1 MAIDDLLDEHEQG
14 ERVRAWLRQNGAA
27 LVGGIA
33 IGLAAIGG
41 WKWWGAQQEQ
51 QALAAADQYHAAV
64 AAIEA
69 GADDAQAR
77 IQGLAAGPYRQL
89 ARLELAAS
97 QVEAGDAEAAIATLR
112 AVEAGDPLLDEV
124 VEHRLA
130 RLLIEAGKP
139 GEALQLV
146 SPASGAAAGEIRGD
160 AHFALEQVGEA
171 RDAYQAALQ
180 ELDPASPR
188 RGILELKLTQVGGV
202 PATTEPEASS

>member
-41 WKWWGAQQEQ
+41 WKWWGNQQEQ
-51 QALAAADQYHAAV
+51 DALAAADRFHVTV

-69 GADDAQAR
+69 GAEDAPAR
-77 IQGLAAGPYRQL
+77 IDSLGEGPYREL
-89 ARLELAAS
+89 ARLELAAA
-97 QVEAGDAEAAIATLR
+97 QVEAGDTEAAISTLR
-112 AVEAGDPLLDEV
+112 LIESRDPLLDEV
-124 VEHRLA
+124 VGQRLA

-139 GEALQLV
+139 EEALQAV
-146 SPASGAAAGEIRGD
+146 SGASGAAADEIRGD
-160 AHFALEQVGEA
+160 AHFALEQPDKAREA
-171 RDAYQAALQ
+171 YAAALQ
-180 ELDPASPR
+180 DLDAVSPR
-188 RGILELKLTQVGGV
+188 RGILELKITQVGGV

>member
-51 QALAAADQYHAAV
+51 QALAAADQFHATV

-69 GADDAQAR
+69 GAEDAPAR
-77 IQGLAAGPYRQL
+77 IDALAEGPYRQL
-89 ARLELAAS
+89 ARLEMAAS
-97 QVEAGDAEAAIATLR
+97 QVEAGDAEGAIATLR
-112 AVEAGDPLLDEV
+112 AIESGDPLLDEV
-124 VEHRLA
+124 IAQRLA
-130 RLLIEAGKP
+130 RLLIETGKAD
-139 GEALQLV
+139 EALQLV
-146 SPASGAAAGEIRGD
+146 PATAGAGAAEIRGD
-160 AHFALEQVGEA
+160 AHFALEQVDQA

-180 ELDPASPR
+180 ELDAASPR

-202 PATTEPEASS
+202 PAPTEPEASS

>member
-51 QALAAADQYHAAV
+51 QALAAADQYHATV
-64 AAIEA
+64 AAIES
-69 GADDAQAR
+69 GAEDAQGR
-77 IQGLAAGPYRQL
+77 IDALAEGPYRQL

-124 VEHRLA
+124 VEQRLA

-139 GEALQLV
+139 EEALQLV
-146 SPASGAAAGEIRGD
+146 SAAPGAAAGEIRGD
-160 AHFALEQVGEA
+160 AHFALEQADEA
-171 RDAYQAALQ
+171 RDAYSAALQ
-180 ELDPASPR
+180 ELDAASPR
-188 RGILELKLTQVGGV
+188 RGILELKLTQAGGV
-202 PATTEPEASS
+202 PAPTESEASS